1 LGLSVDG
8 DAFNEIPGDN
18 FGGTVTGNLIL
29 RLPLDDYL
37 PNFHLAPY
45 LFGG

>member
-1 LGLSVDG
+1 MVMLLMK
-8 DAFNEIPGDN
+8 IPGDN

-45 LFGG
+45 LSGPG